1 MGVKFFGQFLI
12 DSGEV
17 DASHIR
23 EALHLMNAENQ
34 PLGQIAIAQGFMQE
48 CQVARV
54 NAEQRNRDL
63 SFGDLA
69 VEMKLLESDQLV
81 AILKAQSMCRL
92 PIGQALVRLGHIAN
106 DRLGLLLDAYKT
118 DQAQYDVAA
127 IDLPDGLASHRVSR
141 YVIELFPRF
150 MLRVARMQAK
160 VGEIQRF
167 DAAPEFAE
175 IRVSIPIKGARGLE
189 VALICDLTFGE
200 SLAHAASGLDPC
212 DLDSEMVADGVGE
225 FLNVLCG
232 NAGSAVAKEGHP
244 IELGPPDYE
253 AELCDGWMVDLA
265 VGAGRAALVLS
276 TF

>member
-17 DASHIR
+17 DASHVR
-23 EALHLMNAENQ
+23 EALHLMDAENL

-69 VEMKLLESDQLV
+69 VEMNLLESEQLV
-81 AILKAQSMCRL
+81 AVLQSQSLRRL
-92 PIGQALVRLGHIAN
+92 PIGQALVRLGHVAN

-118 DQAQYDVAA
+118 DQAQYEVSA
-127 IDLPDGLASHRVSR
+127 IELPDGLASHRVSR

-150 MLRVARMQAK
+150 MLRVARMQVK
-160 VGEIQRF
+160 VGEIQPF
-167 DAAPEFAE
+167 DRAPDFAE
-175 IRVSIPIKGARGLE
+175 IRVSVPIKGARGLE
-189 VALICDLTFGE
+189 VALVCDLEFGE
-200 SLAHAASGLDPC
+200 SLAQAASGLDPC
-212 DLDSEMVADGVGE
+212 DLDQEMVADGVGE

-232 NAGSAVAKEGHP
+232 NAGSAVAREGHP
-244 IELGPPDYE
+244 IDLGPPDYE
-253 AELCDGWMVDLA
+253 AELCDGWTIELA
-265 VGAGRAALVLS
+265 AGVGHAALVLS

>member
-1 MGVKFFGQFLI
+1 VGVKFFGQFLI

-17 DASHIR
+17 DASHVR
-23 EALHLMNAENQ
+23 EALHLMDTENK

-54 NAEQRNRDL
+54 NAEQRNSDL

-92 PIGQALVRLGHIAN
+92 PIGQALVRLGHIDG
-106 DRLGLLLDAYKT
+106 DRLGLLLDGYKT
-118 DQAQYDVAA
+118 DQAQYDVAS
-127 IDLPDGLASHRVSR
+127 IDLPDGLACHRVSR

-150 MLRVARMQAK
+150 MLRVARMQVK
-160 VGEIQRF
+160 VGEIQTF
-167 DAAPEFAE
+167 DCAPEFAE
-175 IRVSIPIKGARGLE
+175 VRVSVPIKAARGLE
-189 VALICDLTFGE
+189 VALICDLDFGE
-200 SLAHAASGLDPC
+200 ALAHAASGLDPC
-212 DLDSEMVADGVGE
+212 DLDAEMVADGVGE

-244 IELGPPDYE
+244 IDLGPPDYE
-253 AELCDGWMVDLA
+253 AELCDGWTVELA
-265 VGAGRAALVLS
+265 VGIGRAALVLS

>member
-17 DASHIR
+17 DASHVR
-23 EALHLMNAENQ
+23 EALHLMDAENL
-34 PLGQIAIAQGFMQE
+34 PLGQIAIAAGFMQE
-48 CQVARV
+48 LQVARV
-54 NAEQRNRDL
+54 NGEQRNCDL

-69 VEMKLLESDQLV
+69 VEMNLLAPEQLV
-81 AILKAQSMCRL
+81 SILQSQSTRRL
-92 PIGQALVRLGHIAN
+92 PIGQALVRLGHVAN
-106 DRLGLLLDAYKT
+106 DRLGLLLDAYKA

-160 VGEIQRF
+160 VGELRPF
-167 DAAPEFAE
+167 DEPPEFSE
-175 IRVSIPIKGARGLE
+175 IRVSVPIKGARGLE
-189 VALICDLTFGE
+189 VALVCDLAFGE
-200 SLAHAASGLDPC
+200 AVAQAASGLDPC

-253 AELCDGWMVDLA
+253 AELCDGWTVDLA
-265 VGAGRAALVLS
+265 VGIGRAALVLS